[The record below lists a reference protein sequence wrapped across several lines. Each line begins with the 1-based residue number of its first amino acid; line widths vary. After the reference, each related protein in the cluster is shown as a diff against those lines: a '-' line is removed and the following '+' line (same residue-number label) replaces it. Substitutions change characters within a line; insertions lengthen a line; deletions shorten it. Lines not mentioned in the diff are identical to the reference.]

1 MMGWGMGLG
10 LLFMLLFWG
19 ALIALAAWLIRTLFP
34 PAGQPPAPPTAR
46 DTNARDILD
55 RRLARGEI
63 SRQEY
68 DLMRE
73 TLSQ

>member
-1 MMGWGMGLG
+1 
-10 LLFMLLFWG
+10 
-19 ALIALAAWLIRTLFP
+19 LFP
-34 PAGQPPAPPTAR
+34 HAEPPQAGPTVPELS
-46 DTNARDILD
+46 ARDILD
-55 RRLARGEI
+55 QRYARGEI